1 MHLSNPSF
9 FNRSTG
15 LHSFTSKEYHQYGKK
30 PRLSA
35 VPSSDEYNACLAKQN
50 SFFSNLTKNLR
61 NINPDC
67 ALLTVVENDNKEN
80 VEILDV
86 DIVCDDNVGANEEI
100 STSKQTEE
108 VVISSSTPNSTGT
121 IANTNMSTLKTN
133 RPVSRPM
140 ENAARIPLQSL
151 EQNTLC
157 GSTLQSAQ
165 LAISSKSKCV
175 PIKLPIVD
183 KSAREMELPTNLSE
197 DARQFFNNSV
207 KVDLDKAFKIESSTR
222 NQSDSHAWFTHRQY
236 RLTASNF
243 GKVLKRKKEDCSKL
257 VSTMTTC
264 TMNNLNVSS
273 LRYGRENESLVAK
286 YYVQFQEKYGHAG
299 IQIFPCGLVV
309 NPLYSWLG
317 ASPDRIVFD
326 PTSNP
331 PYGRLEIKCIESG
344 KGMTP
349 LQTYYAKR
357 EPILGKKK
365 PFCLVKQDDNLIL
378 IQNHCY
384 YDQAQGQCAVSGLKW
399 NDFVLMTDL
408 ELGDKGIHVQRIYF
422 DESWHKSSLI
432 KLTHFYFSKIMP
444 TLV

>member
-1 MHLSNPSF
+1 MTYNQPSNSASCTSLPCEWNKPRCRKLSPKQIKQIRPVN
-9 FNRSTG
+9 
-15 LHSFTSKEYHQYGKK
+15 HQYGKK

-35 VPSSDEYNACLAKQN
+35 VPSSGEYNACLAKQN

-121 IANTNMSTLKTN
+121 IANTNMSTLITN

-140 ENAARIPLQSL
+140 KNAARISLQSL

-157 GSTLQSAQ
+157 GSTPQSAQ

-175 PIKLPIVD
+175 PIKLD

-197 DARQFFNNSV
+197 VARQFFNNSV

-243 GKVLKRKKEDCSKL
+243 RKVLKRKKEDCSKL

-264 TMNNLNVSS
+264 TMNN
-273 LRYGRENESLVAK
+273 
-286 YYVQFQEKYGHAG
+286 F
-299 IQIFPCGLVV
+299 
-309 NPLYSWLG
+309 
-317 ASPDRIVFD
+317 
-326 PTSNP
+326 
-331 PYGRLEIKCIESG
+331 
-344 KGMTP
+344 
-349 LQTYYAKR
+349 
-357 EPILGKKK
+357 
-365 PFCLVKQDDNLIL
+365 
-378 IQNHCY
+378 
-384 YDQAQGQCAVSGLKW
+384 
-399 NDFVLMTDL
+399 
-408 ELGDKGIHVQRIYF
+408 
-422 DESWHKSSLI
+422 
-432 KLTHFYFSKIMP
+432 
-444 TLV
+444 